1 MKKLNKCLF
10 GSRFLSVL
18 VVSTL
23 AFGVTACVKAEESR
37 GYVKGVKVNVDRIKI
52 GVSDKKDVQYLLG
65 SPSST
70 SSFGDET
77 WYYIGLRM
85 AQSTYHRPEI
95 VDQDILVVK
104 FNDSGLVED
113 VTHKGDEE
121 RRNISISAESTP
133 TEGNQITILEQLLGN
148 LGRYNGPK

>member
-1 MKKLNKCLF
+1 
-10 GSRFLSVL
+10 
-18 VVSTL
+18 
-23 AFGVTACVKAEESR
+23 
-37 GYVKGVKVNVDRIKI
+37 
-52 GVSDKKDVQYLLG
+52 
-65 SPSST
+65 
-70 SSFGDET
+70 
-77 WYYIGLRM
+77 
-85 AQSTYHRPEI
+85 